1 MSEMFQHFA
10 LSYERV
16 RLSLLN
22 ACITVPVL
30 DTAGAKNGQISKG
43 VGKDAKKK
51 KKEKAREGERSPAS
65 TPSCFHRLAFY

>member
-51 KKEKAREGERSPAS
+51 KKKRKQERERGPLLLHHPVF
-65 TPSCFHRLAFY
+65 TD